1 MGDVMGDLSGR
12 RGKIMGMETKGHFQ
26 IIKAKV
32 PLAELDRYATTLRS
46 KTSGRGM
53 FTRTF
58 SHYEPMPKELE
69 AKVIEEAKKHREKE
83 KEE

>member
-1 MGDVMGDLSGR
+1 
-12 RGKIMGMETKGHFQ
+12 
-26 IIKAKV
+26 V

-46 KTSGRGM
+46 KTSGRGL

-58 SHYEPMPKELE
+58 SHYEPMPKEIE